1 MSTFIGFLQ
10 SLNALLTAGIAITAF
25 SLLLYALSFNLRDR
39 VARTFALILVC
50 VVIVFMGEAFAGVA
64 APEWVEFWLKIQ
76 WVGIILLP
84 PAYLHFSDALLST
97 TGKPSRGR
105 RRRLIKVAYLISGVF
120 AISLAFSGLVGP
132 LDINGQ
138 PAPHLQRTTQTWIFA
153 IFYLAAMVWSWVN
166 FRRAYQRTVTSTSRR
181 RMGYLIVGALA
192 PALGSYPYLLFG
204 SGFATDFPVLFWL
217 AAVVSNIL
225 VSIFLVLMAYGAAF
239 FGVPWP
245 DRVVKRRLFKWLMRG
260 PVTAST
266 VLAVSTLV
274 RRWGESSF
282 GIAYSAA
289 VPVSVA
295 VTMILMQYAITLLAP
310 VWERWLF
317 YGGDRDNLQL
327 LQTLEERLLSRGDL
341 RQFLELV
348 LTAVCDQL
356 QVGTAFVAS
365 LGSQGLDLMVTVGDE
380 ALLPVDAISNDLLQ
394 MVVANGNS
402 KNNTRPGLH
411 LFSWG
416 DFWVVPLFE
425 SASDNPAL
433 LGLLSTVQNPDQPP
447 DEEQREALAALS
459 RRAAMALEDRYQ
471 QEQVFSSLESL
482 APQVERIQQLRAAA
496 RYDGT
501 QMLMAPDSDLDLAQ
515 NDVSKWV
522 KDALS
527 HYWGGPKLTESPL
540 LNLQVVQQEIDEHDG
555 VSTNALRSILKQ
567 GIERV
572 RPEGDR
578 RFTGEWI
585 LYNILEMKFME
596 GRKVREVA
604 LRLAMSEADLYRKQ
618 RVALE
623 AVANAIVEMETEA
636 REDGSQNH
644 QIAENNER
652 LTLLEGNK

>member
-1 MSTFIGFLQ
+1 MSSFISFLQ
-10 SLNALLTAGIAITAF
+10 SFNALLTAGIAITAF

-39 VARTFALILVC
+39 VARTFVLILVC
-50 VVIVFMGEAFAGVA
+50 VVIVFVGEAFAGVA
-64 APEWVEFWLKIQ
+64 VPQWAEIWLKFQ

-97 TGKPSRGR
+97 TGRPSRGR
-105 RRRLIKVAYLISGVF
+105 RRLLIKVAYAISGFF
-120 AISLAFSGLVGP
+120 AISLAFSWLVGP
-132 LDINGQ
+132 LIVNGQ
-138 PAPHLQRTTQTWIFA
+138 PAPHLQRTTLTWIFA
-153 IFYLAAMVWSWVN
+153 LFYVVAMVWSWIN
-166 FRRAYQRTVTSTSRR
+166 FGRAYQRTVTTTSRR
-181 RMGYLIVGALA
+181 RMGYLIIGALA

-204 SGFATDFPVLFWL
+204 SGFAISFPAFFWL

-225 VSIFLVLMAYGAAF
+225 VSIFLVVMAYGAAF

-245 DRVVKRRLFKWLMRG
+245 DRVVKRRLFKWLIRG

-274 RRWGESSF
+274 RRWGEAKL
-282 GIAYSAA
+282 GTAYSAA

-295 VTMILMQYAITLLAP
+295 VTMILMQYFVTLLAP

-341 RQFLELV
+341 RQFLESV

-365 LGSQGLDLMVTVGDE
+365 LSTQGLDMLVTVGDE
-380 ALLPVDAISNDLLQ
+380 DLLPVEAISNDLLQ
-394 MVVANGNS
+394 LVVNNGNNHD
-402 KNNTRPGLH
+402 KPGLH

-416 DFWVVPLFE
+416 DFWVIPLYE
-425 SASDNPAL
+425 SNNKDAAL
-433 LGLLSTVQNPDQPP
+433 LGLLATIQNPDMPP
-447 DEEQREALAALS
+447 DDDQRNALAAIS
-459 RRAAMALEDRYQ
+459 QRAALALEDRYQ
-471 QEQVFSSLESL
+471 QELVFSSLESL
-482 APQVERIQQLRAAA
+482 TPQVEKIQQLRAAA

-501 QMLMAPDSDLDLAQ
+501 QILTTPDSELNIKHSDL
-515 NDVSKWV
+515 SKWV

-540 LNLQVVQQEIDEHDG
+540 INLQVVQQEMNEHNG
-555 VSTNALRSILKQ
+555 VSANALRAILKQ

-585 LYNILEMKFME
+585 LYNILDMKFME

-618 RVALE
+618 RVAIE
-623 AVANAIVEMETEA
+623 AVANAIVDMETQA
-636 REDGSQNH
+636 REEGNQNH
-644 QIAENNER
+644 QNQENNGGF
-652 LTLLEGNK
+652 TLAEGNK